1 MSLFSLLSVGSSGL
15 AVNQKGIEVTGNN
28 VANANTEGYSKQTLE
43 VSTTPTLQFQGQM
56 IGSGSVVTAINRETN
71 TFVSKQLTAK
81 SAEYGEEN
89 AKSMVLAE
97 IEQIVSIEDGGIS
110 SAIDEFF
117 DAWQELSL
125 DPSSTLERQQVMQM
139 GEDLA
144 NSLQSMVSDLQT
156 VQGNINT
163 DLAGKITTLNSQLE
177 EIADLNVQ
185 IVAAESTGVSANALR
200 DQRDLLVQD
209 ISEMAG
215 VSYYEEAN
223 GMVSIQLSSGLP
235 LVTADTVS
243 TLSAEWNSGVMELS
257 LSSGS
262 SETILSAGDFSGE
275 IGGMLEMRDEYIPEL
290 FEQLDILAYNLAT
303 EVNAV
308 HSTGVDLDGHTGSD
322 FFSYIASGSN
332 PWDGVASTL
341 SMVLTAT
348 SDVAA
353 GTTASPDNQP
363 GDNENVLNIVA
374 LQSALTI
381 DGTSTFNDYYATL
394 SSRVGLTV
402 SQNTAALETADDSL
416 TQLQNMRDSV
426 SGVSTDEEMLMLVQ
440 YQSGYEAAARYL
452 TTVDELLDTLMAM

>member
-28 VANANTEGYSKQTLE
+28 VANVNTEGYSRQTLE
-43 VSTTPTLQFQGQM
+43 VSSTPTLQFQGQM
-56 IGSGSVVTAINRETN
+56 IGTGAVVTAINRETN

-81 SAEYGEEN
+81 SGQYGEEN
-89 AKSMVLAE
+89 AKSTVLAE
-97 IEQIVSIEDGGIS
+97 IEQIVSIEDGGVS
-110 SAIDEFF
+110 TSIDEFF

-125 DPSSTLERQQVMQM
+125 DPSSTLERQEVMQQ

-144 NSLQSMVSDLQT
+144 NSLQTMISDLKT
-156 VQGNINT
+156 VQENINT
-163 DLAGKITTLNSQLE
+163 DLEGKITTLNSKLE
-177 EIADLNVQ
+177 EVADLNIQ
-185 IVAAESTGVSANALR
+185 IVSAESTGVSANAMR
-200 DQRDLLVQD
+200 DERDLLLQE
-209 ISEMAG
+209 ISELAG
-215 VSYYEEAN
+215 VSYYEESN

-243 TLSAEWNSGVMELS
+243 TLSADWNSGVMELT
-257 LSSGS
+257 LSSGAS
-262 SETILSAGDFSGE
+262 DTILNADDFSGE

-290 FEQLDILAYNLAT
+290 FEQLDILAYNLA
-303 EVNAV
+303 EQVNAV
-308 HSTGVDLDGHTGSD
+308 HSSGVDLDGNSGTD
-322 FFSYIASGSN
+322 FFSYISSGSN

-341 SMVLTAT
+341 TMALSAT
-348 SDVAA
+348 SEVAA
-353 GTTASPDNQP
+353 GTTAAPNNQP

-374 LQSALTI
+374 LQDALTI
-381 DGTSTFNDYYATL
+381 DGTSNFNDYYATIA
-394 SSRVGLTV
+394 SSVGLTV
-402 SQNTAALETADDSL
+402 SQNAAALETADDSL